1 MEIYI
6 FGIDSP
12 NKNDCYASTVYNYEV
27 LLENGTQ
34 LDYLSICEGTKISI
48 SSAI

>member
-12 NKNDCYASTVYNYEV
+12 NKNESYVTTVYNYEV
-27 LLENGTQ
+27 YLENGTQ
-34 LDYLSICEGTKISI
+34 LDFLILYV
-48 SSAI
+48 